1 MKDFIQNSILSF
13 RTNDFLKEQVNRY
26 ARATHKSD
34 SSFIRDAVL
43 EKIRLLRTQETN
55 PNQDIRFF

>member
-13 RTNDFLKEQVNRY
+13 RTTDFLKEQVNRY

-43 EKIRLLRTQETN
+43 EKISEVPL
-55 PNQDIRFF
+55 IS